1 MKYLPLVLL
10 ILAGA
15 AITTQSAVN
24 SQLRMALHQVLWA
37 VFISYL
43 GGSLVAGALLLASR
57 TPVPALA
64 ELSNLKW
71 YYWTGGLLGV
81 GYVLTIT
88 FSLQRVGAAGL
99 FALVV
104 AGQLL
109 TALLYDQLG
118 IFSLQRSSLSISKLA
133 GAALL
138 VLGAYLLNRK

>member
-1 MKYLPLVLL
+1 MKYLPLLLL

-43 GGSLVAGALLLASR
+43 GGSLVAGALLLTSR

-88 FSLQRVGAAGL
+88 FSLQRVGAASL

-104 AGQLL
+104 GQLL

-118 IFSLQRSSLSISKLA
+118 IFSLQRSSLSMSKLA